1 MSSLVK
7 RPEVL
12 WRDRL
17 LVAALTSCLCTA
29 CANMSDREQAQAQGA
44 GIGVVVGG
52 VLGALLG
59 GEDRGTGAAVG
70 AAIGGMAGAAY
81 GDAVSDRKE
90 RHAAAED
97 EMVAS
102 IAATEQA
109 LAQARTFNDSVL
121 LDIARLQK
129 DRQALRSKTASAEER
144 SRALE
149 ADRRQVSGMIQRS
162 ERELSQLS
170 TQIAAQQRWL
180 DASASGSASN
190 QGGGASDGHGL
201 RRVRDGVAAL
211 RTERSRLEQALNQLR
226 QIDRRRAY

>member
-1 MSSLVK
+1 MSSWVK
-7 RPEVL
+7 KPEVL
-12 WRDRL
+12 WRGRL
-17 LVAALTSCLCTA
+17 LVAPLLACLCTA

-70 AAIGGMAGAAY
+70 AAIGGIAGAAY
-81 GDAVSDRKE
+81 GDSVSDRKE
-90 RHAAAED
+90 RRAAAED
-97 EMVAS
+97 ELGAS
-102 IAATEQA
+102 IAAAEQA

-121 LDIARLQK
+121 QDIARLQK

-149 ADRRQVSGMIQRS
+149 AERRQVSEMIQRS

-170 TQIAAQQRWL
+170 TQIAAQQRRL
-180 DASASGSASN
+180 DASASASN
-190 QGGGASDGHGL
+190 QGGGASDGDGL
-201 RRVRDGVAAL
+201 RRVRDGVAGL
-211 RTERSRLEQALNQLR
+211 RTERSRLEQALSQLR